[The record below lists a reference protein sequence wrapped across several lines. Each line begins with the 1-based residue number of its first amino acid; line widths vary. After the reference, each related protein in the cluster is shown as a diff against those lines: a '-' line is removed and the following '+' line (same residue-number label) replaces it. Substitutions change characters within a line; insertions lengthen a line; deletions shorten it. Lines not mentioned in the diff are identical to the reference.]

1 MVLKQFS
8 KLVEVELVDRPLV
21 PVIRNPSYP
30 RTSVHCIR
38 PDFEPSD
45 HSSKL
50 ELGIFSKY
58 PMHWL
63 SSCIC
68 GAFLHS
74 HASSQR
80 WKFSRKLTPTLVSM
94 SCVSRLGLA
103 VGLWEWVVRFN
114 YRRTFNPPS
123 TFLGL
128 DSHCPSRR
136 HSLVLVVAVIM
147 PHLGHSIMDCVSMSS
162 HELVIQRK
170 LGLSYAFRIS

>member
-1 MVLKQFS
+1 MKLTHIQPFMVLKQFS

-114 YRRTFNPPS
+114 YRRTLRCVIAKKPRS
-123 TFLGL
+123 EAL
-128 DSHCPSRR
+128 D
-136 HSLVLVVAVIM
+136 VA
-147 PHLGHSIMDCVSMSS
+147 SI
-162 HELVIQRK
+162 HRLP
-170 LGLSYAFRIS
+170 F